1 MPYHTAHFV
10 LAWDPGFVT
19 DADSAPEIA
28 FIGGGN
34 MAASLIGGW
43 LAAGHAAASVRV
55 VELDAARRDVLSR
68 DFGVQTFAVAADAVR
83 GADAVVL
90 AVKPQQMR
98 QAVTGLQL
106 AAGTVVISI
115 AAGIRLDSLRSWL
128 GEHLSHVRCMPNTPA
143 LLRAGI
149 TGLYTAA
156 DTPATARALAQAVL
170 EAAGKCVWL
179 DNEAQIDAVT
189 AVSGSGP
196 AYYFLLTEVLRE
208 AGEALGLSADIAA
221 QLAKQTFIGAA
232 RMAEGDTDVAELRAR
247 VTSKGGT
254 TEAAVASLENSGLHA
269 IFGAALAAA
278 ARRGAE
284 LGEQLSRE
292 T

>member
-1 MPYHTAHFV
+1 
-10 LAWDPGFVT
+10 
-19 DADSAPEIA
+19 
-28 FIGGGN
+28 

-43 LAAGHAAASVRV
+43 LAAGHAATRVRV

-68 DFGVQTFAVAADAVR
+68 DFGVLTFAGAADAVN

-106 AAGTVVISI
+106 ASGTVVISI

-128 GEHLSHVRCMPNTPA
+128 GDHLCHVRCMPNTPA
-143 LLRAGI
+143 LLGAGI

-156 DTPATARALAQAVL
+156 DTPAPARALAQAVL
-170 EAAGKCVWL
+170 EAAGQCVWL
-179 DNEAQIDAVT
+179 DSEGQIDAVT

-196 AYYFLLTEVLRE
+196 AYYFLLTEVIRE
-208 AGEALGLSADIAA
+208 AGVALGLNAEVAA
-221 QLAKQTFIGAA
+221 LLARQTFIGAA

-254 TEAAVASLENSGLHA
+254 TEAAVASLENSGLHT
-269 IFGAALAAA
+269 IFREALAAA

>member
-1 MPYHTAHFV
+1 V
-10 LAWDPGFVT
+10 
-19 DADSAPEIA
+19 IA

-43 LAAGHAAASVRV
+43 LAAGHAPARVRV

-68 DFGVQTFAVAADAVR
+68 DFGVSTFATAADAVT

-98 QAVTGLQL
+98 QAVAGLRL
-106 AAGTVVISI
+106 APGTVVISI
-115 AAGIRLDSLRSWL
+115 AAGIRLDSLRGWL
-128 GEHLSHVRCMPNTPA
+128 GADLHHVRCMPNTPA
-143 LLRAGI
+143 LLGAGI
-149 TGLYTAA
+149 TGLYTAPE
-156 DTPATARALAQAVL
+156 TPAAARALAQAVL
-170 EAAGKCVWL
+170 EAAGDCVWL
-179 DNEAQIDAVT
+179 DSEAQIDAVT

-196 AYYFLLTEVLRE
+196 AYYFLLTEVIRD
-208 AGEALGLSADIAA
+208 AGVALGLDADIAA
-221 QLAKQTFIGAA
+221 RLARQTFIGAA
-232 RMAEGDTDVAELRAR
+232 RMADGETDVAELRAR

-254 TEAAVASLENSGLHA
+254 TEAAVHALEKAGLHA
-269 IFGAALAAA
+269 IFNEALAAA